1 MFRVRTVVGKPLLT
15 RSFATIRLPM
25 TVESRWI
32 GRKPN
37 AVVFQYGGLSFRML
51 SVDAKNVVNVDTTNV
66 QTKKARAKKA
76 KSTDVTEESIKEIA
90 NTVIPLL
97 EIYRKV
103 HQHSSVPLSFIVPAE
118 APWPSH
124 AFGVT
129 LGFHLT
135 VLRKHIK
142 LIAWADE
149 RRLTELGMCWSQQE
163 VLRVEK
169 FVRAVQAYQ
178 TVFGNLNI
186 PWRYIVPSD
195 SKDWDTDL
203 HGYRLGK
210 FIEYIQQGGYAL
222 HIRRFYDLG
231 LEYHLNRARFDL
243 KNALEVYKEI
253 HGHCGVPTHFMV
265 DANDDRYPASIRG
278 VDFGRMCRML
288 LLARKI
294 SHEELESFK
303 AMGLRSIRG
312 TDQTAD
318 RICSA
323 IRCFQQVYGVTREIP
338 TAFVVPE
345 GSSSYPPELWGM
357 ALGEYLRRI
366 TRLGQLEAY
375 HDRFRALG
383 IAIEGVV
390 KRDVGQWSAI
400 VAQLLRIYERQYE
413 STCVPQAFV
422 VPREK
427 PWPEEYHDFALGHKV
442 HMLRGKKKLL
452 TDHAYQNLT
461 DAGMIWSLRQYNA
474 ECLDQG

>member
-1 MFRVRTVVGKPLLT
+1 
-15 RSFATIRLPM
+15 
-25 TVESRWI
+25 
-32 GRKPN
+32 
-37 AVVFQYGGLSFRML
+37 
-51 SVDAKNVVNVDTTNV
+51 
-66 QTKKARAKKA
+66 
-76 KSTDVTEESIKEIA
+76 
-90 NTVIPLL
+90 
-97 EIYRKV
+97 
-103 HQHSSVPLSFIVPAE
+103 
-118 APWPSH
+118 
-124 AFGVT
+124 
-129 LGFHLT
+129 
-135 VLRKHIK
+135 
-142 LIAWADE
+142 
-149 RRLTELGMCWSQQE
+149 
-163 VLRVEK
+163 
-169 FVRAVQAYQ
+169 
-178 TVFGNLNI
+178 
-186 PWRYIVPSD
+186 
-195 SKDWDTDL
+195 
-203 HGYRLGK
+203 
-210 FIEYIQQGGYAL
+210 
-222 HIRRFYDLG
+222 
-231 LEYHLNRARFDL
+231 
-243 KNALEVYKEI
+243 
-253 HGHCGVPTHFMV
+253 MV

-294 SHEELESFK
+294 SHEDLQSFK

-400 VAQLLRIYERQYE
+400 VAQLLRIYERLYE

-474 ECLDQG
+474 ECLDQGVEVFKAIHGHLDIPFAFTVPMNDRQWPQRLWGFNLGTRFYRVGQTRIKPERYERWTALGVVFTPRARPQKIEAKARYADILQAFRVFHVKHGHYDVPHSYFIAPDDTAYPERCRGKNLGRTLQKIREGVLFPQHRGEIEAMGIRVRRKNVLQAELICEAVQCYRQVHGLEATAIPPRQYVVPSESNTYPEKMWGMPLGKLCHRIIHKQYLLKCRDMLIAAGIVQK